1 MLVNDYQYETITRD
15 RTLVDDLVI
24 DAVLILILFY
34 FTSFTLFIM
43 DIDDFNMDMLIIL
56 SDMINCDK
64 CRNEYAKYLYA
75 HHI

>member
-1 MLVNDYQYETITRD
+1 
-15 RTLVDDLVI
+15 
-24 DAVLILILFY
+24 
-34 FTSFTLFIM
+34 M

-64 CRNEYAKYLYA
+64 CMNEYAKYLYA